1 MAGRGEWIVSFREEP
16 TMAMVVKNNLQAKNT
31 LNQLEKNEKAKGKN
45 LKSLASGMKINS
57 AGDDASGLS
66 ISERMEVQIRGLD
79 QDNDN
84 AQTGANMLKT
94 AEGAVSSTVDIL
106 RTLKEKAIN
115 AANDTNTDADRA
127 TIQKEFDQAID
138 QIDEN
143 ANMTYNGQTLVDGS
157 KEHAVPKPGT
167 YTSMTNESLANGT
180 QIDTQ
185 LVDLKDGD
193 GISLEIESTDTM
205 TVSYVMNGKTYTGS
219 CLVGTTDIGGV
230 FSNAGVG
237 GNDLVL
243 RSPLD
248 DTVGE
253 NEFGETV
260 KTSSGRVA
268 LTVMSQHPGVEGQ
281 ISGLT
286 ISFQDKYGHAKRRAN
301 ALFDNFSETVRAKDP
316 SDDNA
321 LTFQV
326 GTKANQSVKLGLS
339 DMRATALGLRSS
351 DGTTV
356 SVSSQ
361 ADANA
366 AINVIDTALKRAL
379 DQQTDLGSVQSR
391 LGYTSANIVTAS
403 ENTQSAEST
412 IRDANMAQEMTA
424 YTKNN
429 VLSQAAQSMLAQAN
443 QNSSSVLSL
452 LQ

>member
-1 MAGRGEWIVSFREEP
+1 
-16 TMAMVVKNNLQAKNT
+16 MAMVVKNNLQAKNT

-391 LGYTSANIVTAS
+391 LGYTSANIITAS

>member
-1 MAGRGEWIVSFREEP
+1 
-16 TMAMVVKNNLQAKNT
+16 MAMVVKNNLQAKNT
-31 LNQLEKNEKAKGKN
+31 LNQLEKNDKAKGKN
-45 LKSLASGMKINS
+45 LKALASGMKINS

-143 ANMTYNGQTLVDGS
+143 ANMTYNGQALVDGS
-157 KEHAVPKPGT
+157 KEHAVSQPGT
-167 YTSMTNESLANGT
+167 RTSMTNESLSPGT
-180 QIDTQ
+180 KFFTR
-185 LVDLKDGD
+185 LTELKDGD
-193 GISLEIESTDTM
+193 GNSLQIDPTDTI

-219 CLVGTTDIGGV
+219 AQVGTNMRLSQIFANTTGG
-230 FSNAGVG
+230 S
-237 GNDLVL
+237 DLTL

-260 KTSSGRVA
+260 KNPSGKVA
-268 LTVMSQHPGVEGQ
+268 LTVMSQHYGVEGQ

-286 ISFQDKYGHAKRRAN
+286 VSFQDKYGNAKRRAN

-326 GTKANQSVKLGLS
+326 GTKANQSVKLGLT

-443 QNSSSVLSL
+443 QNSSAVLSL

>member
-1 MAGRGEWIVSFREEP
+1 
-16 TMAMVVKNNLQAKNT
+16 MAMVVKNNLQAKNT
-31 LNQLEKNEKAKGKN
+31 LNQLGKNDKAKEKN
-45 LKSLASGMKINS
+45 LKALATGMKINS

-143 ANMTYNGQTLVDGS
+143 ANMTYNGRTLVDGS

-167 YTSMTNESLANGT
+167 YTSMTNESLADGT

-286 ISFQDKYGHAKRRAN
+286 ISFQDKYGNAKRRAN

-316 SDDNA
+316 SEDNA

-443 QNSSSVLSL
+443 QNSSAVLSL

>member
-1 MAGRGEWIVSFREEP
+1 
-16 TMAMVVKNNLQAKNT
+16 MAMVVKNNLQAKNT
-31 LNQLEKNEKAKGKN
+31 LNQLEKNDKAKGKN
-45 LKSLASGMKINS
+45 LKALASGMKINS

-167 YTSMTNESLANGT
+167 YTSMTNESLADGT

-286 ISFQDKYGHAKRRAN
+286 ISFQDKYGNAKRRAN

-316 SDDNA
+316 SEDNA

-443 QNSSSVLSL
+443 QNSSAVLSL

>member
-1 MAGRGEWIVSFREEP
+1 
-16 TMAMVVKNNLQAKNT
+16 
-31 LNQLEKNEKAKGKN
+31 
-45 LKSLASGMKINS
+45 
-57 AGDDASGLS
+57 
-66 ISERMEVQIRGLD
+66 
-79 QDNDN
+79 
-84 AQTGANMLKT
+84 
-94 AEGAVSSTVDIL
+94 
-106 RTLKEKAIN
+106 
-115 AANDTNTDADRA
+115 
-127 TIQKEFDQAID
+127 
-138 QIDEN
+138 
-143 ANMTYNGQTLVDGS
+143 
-157 KEHAVPKPGT
+157 
-167 YTSMTNESLANGT
+167 
-180 QIDTQ
+180 
-185 LVDLKDGD
+185 
-193 GISLEIESTDTM
+193 
-205 TVSYVMNGKTYTGS
+205 
-219 CLVGTTDIGGV
+219 
-230 FSNAGVG
+230 
-237 GNDLVL
+237 
-243 RSPLD
+243 
-248 DTVGE
+248 
-253 NEFGETV
+253 
-260 KTSSGRVA
+260 
-268 LTVMSQHPGVEGQ
+268 MSQHYGVEGQ

-391 LGYTSANIVTAS
+391 LGYTSANIITAS

>member
-1 MAGRGEWIVSFREEP
+1 
-16 TMAMVVKNNLQAKNT
+16 MAMVVKNNLQAKNT

-167 YTSMTNESLANGT
+167 RTSMTNESLSPT
-180 QIDTQ
+180 TRFSTR
-185 LVDLKDGD
+185 LTELKDGD
-193 GISLEIESTDTM
+193 GNSLQIDPTDTI

-219 CLVGTTDIGGV
+219 TQVGTNMRLSTIFD
-230 FSNAGVG
+230 NTAGKS
-237 GNDLVL
+237 DLTL

-248 DTVGE
+248 DTVGT
-253 NEFGETV
+253 NEFGEVV
-260 KTSSGRVA
+260 KNPSGKVA
-268 LTVMSQHPGVEGQ
+268 LTVMSQHYGVEGQ

-286 ISFQDKYGHAKRRAN
+286 ISFQDKYGNAKRRAN

>member
-1 MAGRGEWIVSFREEP
+1 
-16 TMAMVVKNNLQAKNT
+16 MAMVVKNNLQAKNT
-31 LNQLEKNEKAKGKN
+31 LNQLEKNDKAKGKN
-45 LKSLASGMKINS
+45 LKALASGMKINS

-157 KEHAVPKPGT
+157 KEHAVPQPGT
-167 YTSMTNESLANGT
+167 YTSMTNESLEEGT

-219 CLVGTTDIGGV
+219 CLVGTTDIGGI

-237 GNDLVL
+237 NTDLVL

-260 KTSSGRVA
+260 KTPSGRVA
-268 LTVMSQHPGVEGQ
+268 LTVMAQHPGVEGQ

-286 ISFQDKYGHAKRRAN
+286 ISFQDKYGHVKRRAN

-321 LTFQV
+321 LTFQI
-326 GTKANQSVKLGLS
+326 GTKANQSVKLGLT

>member
-1 MAGRGEWIVSFREEP
+1 MMINNYVLSLGMLNTMNQHAASMAQHMRRISTGLR
-16 TMAMVVKNNLQAKNT
+16 
-31 LNQLEKNEKAKGKN
+31 
-45 LKSLASGMKINS
+45 INS
-57 AGDDASGLS
+57 VADDPAGWAIGQ
-66 ISERMEVQIRGLD
+66 RMDVRIRGLD
-79 QDNDN
+79 AASRN
-84 AQTGANMLKT
+84 AQQSKSLLKV
-94 AEGAVSSTVDIL
+94 AEGGISSTVDIL

-157 KEHAVPKPGT
+157 KEHAVPQPGT
-167 YTSMTNESLANGT
+167 RTSMTNESLSPT
-180 QIDTQ
+180 TKFSTR
-185 LVDLKDGD
+185 LTELKDGD
-193 GISLEIESTDTM
+193 GNSLQIDPTDTI

-219 CLVGTTDIGGV
+219 TQVGTNMRLSTIFD
-230 FSNAGVG
+230 NTAGKS
-237 GNDLVL
+237 DLTL

-248 DTVGE
+248 DTVGT
-253 NEFGETV
+253 NEFGEVV
-260 KTSSGRVA
+260 KNPSGKVA
-268 LTVMSQHPGVEGQ
+268 LTVMSQHAGVEGQ

>member
-1 MAGRGEWIVSFREEP
+1 
-16 TMAMVVKNNLQAKNT
+16 MAMVVKNNLQAKNT

>member
-1 MAGRGEWIVSFREEP
+1 
-16 TMAMVVKNNLQAKNT
+16 MAMVVKNNLQAKNT

-443 QNSSSVLSL
+443 QNSSVVLSL

>member
-1 MAGRGEWIVSFREEP
+1 
-16 TMAMVVKNNLQAKNT
+16 MAMVVKNNLQAKNT
-31 LNQLEKNEKAKGKN
+31 LNQLEKNDKAKGKN
-45 LKSLASGMKINS
+45 LKALASGMKINS

-167 YTSMTNESLANGT
+167 RTSMTNESLSPT
-180 QIDTQ
+180 TRFSTR
-185 LVDLKDGD
+185 LTELKDGD
-193 GISLEIESTDTM
+193 GNSLQIDPTDTI

-219 CLVGTTDIGGV
+219 AQVGINMRLSQIFANTTGG
-230 FSNAGVG
+230 S
-237 GNDLVL
+237 DLTL

-260 KTSSGRVA
+260 KNPSGKVA
-268 LTVMSQHPGVEGQ
+268 LTVMSQHYGVEGQ

-286 ISFQDKYGHAKRRAN
+286 ISFQDKYGNAKRRAN

-326 GTKANQSVKLGLS
+326 GTKANQSVKLGLT

-443 QNSSSVLSL
+443 QNSSAVLSL